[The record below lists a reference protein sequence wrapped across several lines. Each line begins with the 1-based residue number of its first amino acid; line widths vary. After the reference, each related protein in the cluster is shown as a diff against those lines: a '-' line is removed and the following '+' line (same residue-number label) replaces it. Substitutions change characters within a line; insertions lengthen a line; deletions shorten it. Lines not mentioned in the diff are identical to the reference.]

1 MIENI
6 VFKTAS
12 INDIDGVL
20 ALQDLYLV
28 SNLSDQE
35 KTAGFVTTPFTIAQL
50 TEVIEN
56 KNLFLAIDN
65 QKIIAYIFTG
75 SWNFFSQ
82 WPIFNHM
89 ISLLPG
95 LHFLDFKFT
104 TSNSFQYGPICIDK
118 NYRSQGLITP
128 FFEFMRGHM
137 GPKYPL
143 SLTFINKINIP
154 STRAHTSKLNWSIIG
169 DFKFNSNEYLIL
181 AYDMKQPLQS

>member
-56 KNLFLAIDN
+56 KN
-65 QKIIAYIFTG
+65 
-75 SWNFFSQ
+75 
-82 WPIFNHM
+82 
-89 ISLLPG
+89 
-95 LHFLDFKFT
+95 
-104 TSNSFQYGPICIDK
+104 
-118 NYRSQGLITP
+118 
-128 FFEFMRGHM
+128 
-137 GPKYPL
+137 
-143 SLTFINKINIP
+143 
-154 STRAHTSKLNWSIIG
+154 
-169 DFKFNSNEYLIL
+169 
-181 AYDMKQPLQS
+181 